1 MIATVAAVAL
11 GVVFVVAGASK
22 VVSRREWPAQAAQLG
37 APDVV
42 APLVPWW
49 EIVVGALLVVDIA
62 APWPAVAAAATLVVF
77 TALLMRLIARGEHPP
92 CACFGGFSARP
103 IGWGHVARNAVFL
116 GLAVTAVVAA

>member
-1 MIATVAAVAL
+1 VIATVAAVAL

-37 APDVV
+37 APDVA

>member
-1 MIATVAAVAL
+1 VIATVAAVAL

-37 APDVV
+37 APAVI

-77 TALLMRLIARGEHPP
+77 TALLIRLIARGEHPP

>member
-1 MIATVAAVAL
+1 VIGTVAEVVL
-11 GVVFVVAGASK
+11 GGVFLLAGASK
-22 VVSRREWPAQAAQLG
+22 VVARREWPAQAAQLG

-49 EIVVGALLVVDIA
+49 EIVVGALLVVGVA
-62 APWPAVAAAATLVVF
+62 SPWPAVAAGATLVAF

>member
-1 MIATVAAVAL
+1 MIGTVAEVVL
-11 GVVFVVAGASK
+11 GGVFLLAGASK
-22 VVSRREWPAQAAQLG
+22 VVARREWPVQAAQLG

-49 EIVVGALLVVDIA
+49 EIVVGALLVVGVA
-62 APWPAVAAAATLVVF
+62 SPWPAVAAGATLVAF